1 VVQPASRARRRY
13 LAAARLLARAI
24 GRHDVVLGVLLQRS
38 PAAADTALTRNDVE
52 FLLIL
57 RTALSGP
64 ARERDL
70 LDLARRVRRLRTA
83 SRVLRRCRVLE
94 YPELE
99 RWARTD
105 PYAASLERRGG
116 VWLHGT
122 ALDIPAVAI
131 RAAHAIRRLARSV
144 EDELP
149 AILRGERTRDL
160 RMLALELW
168 DAYAVASGD
177 LREPHVTTD
186 DAEAFY
192 RAVRE
197 PDLPDS
203 IPTAPAEVLAFVL
216 ELVAR
221 LHAKLHDPLEGGG
234 PTLVFRARIPPLF
247 ERRTVV
253 ALANP
258 AAAAAPPRQ
267 ALVPDALVGSAEAL
281 DLYVRY
287 ANPFARAVVP
297 EILSRRGFGDP
308 TIGDWV
314 RCCLDFGAAER
325 LRTPA
330 FSPGNEEANAGIAL
344 SRLDAVR
351 AAAPSVVRGEWPE
364 FGEVGEAEDASDEDP
379 GSLELALSGEPP
391 VPLEEY
397 YLERYPGAR
406 TEADR
411 LWRVLDPL
419 ASEEVTI
426 WRPGAGRP
434 A

>member
-1 VVQPASRARRRY
+1 MAQTASRARRRY

-24 GRHDVVLGVLLQRS
+24 GRHDVVLGVLLARS
-38 PAAADTALTRNDVE
+38 PAADDTALSRNDVE
-52 FLLIL
+52 FLLVL

-70 LDLARRVRRLRTA
+70 LDLARRVRRLRGA

-105 PYAASLERRGG
+105 PYGASLERRGG

-122 ALDIPAVAI
+122 ALDIPPVAI
-131 RAAHAIRRLARSV
+131 RVPHAVRRLARSV

-149 AILRGERTRDL
+149 ALVRGERTRDL
-160 RMLALELW
+160 RTLALELW
-168 DAYAVASGD
+168 DAYAVACGE

-197 PDLPDS
+197 PDLPES
-203 IPTAPAEVLAFVL
+203 VPATPPGVLAFVL

-221 LHAKLHDPLEGGG
+221 LHARLHDPLESGG

-247 ERRTVV
+247 AQRTVV

-258 AAAAAPPRQ
+258 AAAPPRQ
-267 ALVPDALVGSAEAL
+267 ALAPDTLVGSGEAL

-287 ANPFARAVVP
+287 ANPFARSVVP
-297 EILSRRGFGDP
+297 EILARRGFGEP

-330 FSPGNEEANAGIAL
+330 FSPGDEEANGGLAL
-344 SRLDAVR
+344 TRLDAVR
-351 AAAPSVVRGEWPE
+351 AAAPAVVRGEWPE

-379 GSLELALSGEPP
+379 GSLGLELSGEPP

-397 YLERYPGAR
+397 YLERYPSAR

-411 LWRVLDPL
+411 LWRLLDPL

>member
-1 VVQPASRARRRY
+1 VPLPATPATRRY

-24 GRHDVVLGVLLQRS
+24 GRHDVVLGVLLRRS
-38 PAAADTALTRNDVE
+38 AAAGETTLSRRDLDYV
-52 FLLIL
+52 LVL

-64 ARERDL
+64 AREREL
-70 LDLARRVRRLRTA
+70 MDLARRVRRLRAA
-83 SRVLRRCRVLE
+83 SRVLRECRVLE

-105 PYAASLERRGG
+105 PYEASLERRGG

-122 ALDIPAVAI
+122 ALDIPPVTVRVPYAV
-131 RAAHAIRRLARSV
+131 RRLARSV
-144 EDELP
+144 EHELP
-149 AILRGERTRDL
+149 SIVRRERTRDL
-160 RMLALELW
+160 RKLALELW
-168 DAYAVASGD
+168 DAYAVASGE
-177 LREPHVTTD
+177 LREPHVTQA

-197 PDLPDS
+197 PDLPETVPS
-203 IPTAPAEVLAFVL
+203 EPAEVLAFVL

-221 LHAKLHDPLEGGG
+221 LHAKLHSPLESGG
-234 PTLVFRARIPPLF
+234 PTVVFRTRLPPLF
-247 ERRTVV
+247 ETRFVV

-258 AAAAAPPRQ
+258 TALLPRQ
-267 ALVPDALVGSAEAL
+267 ALEPHALVGSAEAL
-281 DLYVRY
+281 ELYVRY
-287 ANPFARAVVP
+287 VNPFARSVVP
-297 EILSRRGFGDP
+297 EILARRGFGDP

-314 RCCLDFGAAER
+314 RCCLDFGAAHR
-325 LRTPA
+325 LRTPGFGLGDEA
-330 FSPGNEEANAGIAL
+330 ANAGTAL
-344 SRLDAVR
+344 TRLEAVR
-351 AAAPSVVRGEWPE
+351 AAAPAILRGEWPE
-364 FGEVGEAEDASDEDP
+364 FGQVGEDEDASDGDQ
-379 GSLELALSGEPP
+379 GSLELELSGEPP

-397 YLERYPGAR
+397 YLERYPSAR

-411 LWRVLDPL
+411 LWRVLDPM